1 MYPCCKIINKEKSTM
16 YGKLYL
22 LPTPLSEDAI
32 FESIPLYNKTIVD
45 SLRIFVVEEI
55 RTARRFLRKISP
67 DFPIDDCQFYIL
79 NEHTSQSMDFN
90 IVLQHLIEGENVGV
104 ISEAGLPCIA
114 DPGSELV
121 ALAQQKDITI
131 VPLVGPSSITLAL
144 MASGLCGQNFA
155 FHGYLP
161 TDKTELSH
169 KIRRSEQTSSS
180 QQQTQLFIETP
191 YRNNQL
197 FEMLLKECK
206 SSTYLCVA
214 CNINGKDEYI
224 KTKTIAQW
232 KKTSPPSLHKKP
244 SVFGVLG

>member
-1 MYPCCKIINKEKSTM
+1 MK
-16 YGKLYL
+16 GKLYL
-22 LPTPLSEDAI
+22 LPTPIGENDV
-32 FESIPLYNKTIVD
+32 FESIPLYNKTVID

-55 RTARRFLRKISP
+55 RTARRFLRKISSN
-67 DFPIDDCQFYIL
+67 FPIDDCQFYIL
-79 NEHTSQSMDFN
+79 NEHTSQKIDLSP
-90 IVLQHLIEGENVGV
+90 VLQHLINGENIGI

-121 ALAQQKDITI
+121 ALAQQKEITV

-169 KIRRSEQTSSS
+169 KIRQLEQISIS
-180 QQQTQLFIETP
+180 QNQTQLFMEAP

-206 SSTYLCVA
+206 PSTYLCIA
-214 CNINGKDEYI
+214 CNINQKDEYI

-232 KKTSPPSLHKKP
+232 KKTPPPSLHKKP
-244 SVFGVLG
+244 TVFAVNY

>member
-1 MYPCCKIINKEKSTM
+1 MK
-16 YGKLYL
+16 GKLYL
-22 LPTPLSEDAI
+22 LPTPIGENDI
-32 FESIPLYNKTIVD
+32 FESIPLYNKTIID

-55 RTARRFLRKISP
+55 RTARRFLRKLSP
-67 DFPIDDCQFYIL
+67 NFPIDDCRFYVL
-79 NEHTSQSMDFN
+79 NEHTQKN
-90 IVLQHLIEGENVGV
+90 IDLNFVLYHTMEGQNIGI

-121 ALAQQKDITI
+121 ALAQQKDVTV

-161 TDKTELSH
+161 TDKTNLSH
-169 KIRRSEQTSSS
+169 KIRQLEQISIS

-197 FEMLLKECK
+197 FKMLLKECK
-206 SSTYLCVA
+206 SNTCLCIA
-214 CNINGKDEYI
+214 CNVSQKDEYI
-224 KTKTIAQW
+224 KTKTILQW
-232 KKTSPPSLHKKP
+232 KKKPPLSLHKKP
-244 SVFGVLG
+244 TVFAILSN